1 MTYRFAIVIFAY
13 LSRTGDIYRQQN
25 LHIALGTEH
34 IVLPSALNPMPVGG
48 RRPLKTKQVKFNANY
63 CGRCQRKARQK
74 GKIKLFEE
82 TFVVIMLGY
91 TKRTPRAIDIIIII
105 ITIVIVIVIASRL
118 SRVQARRL
126 RRRVV
131 L

>member
-1 MTYRFAIVIFAY
+1 M
-13 LSRTGDIYRQQN
+13 L
-25 LHIALGTEH
+25 
-34 IVLPSALNPMPVGG
+34 VGG

-63 CGRCQRKARQK
+63 CGRSQRKARRK

-82 TFVVIMLGY
+82 TFVVIMLGN
-91 TKRTPRAIDIIIII
+91 TKRTPRAIDIIIIV
-105 ITIVIVIVIASRL
+105 ITNTINIVIVIVIASRL